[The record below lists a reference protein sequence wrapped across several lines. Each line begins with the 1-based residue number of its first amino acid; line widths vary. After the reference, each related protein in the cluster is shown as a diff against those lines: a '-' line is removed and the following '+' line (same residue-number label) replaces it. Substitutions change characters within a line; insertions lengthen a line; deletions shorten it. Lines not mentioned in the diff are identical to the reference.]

1 MPPRHNDLF
10 KPLVLTA
17 LVLLVAGVSLTSWGR
32 RLSAAMLMPFVGVAD
47 WAAEGLV
54 QSVRMLQPGHH
65 ARKDQLHSLETRIA
79 ELETTLAMTDDLR
92 RQNAEL
98 RQAANL
104 PPVPDWRGVLAEVI
118 SRDPERW
125 NERMMIGAG
134 IEEGLVTGAVVLVDG
149 QVIGRVLHTYR
160 HTAEVVTILSEEC
173 RFGVRLAKAGATGIL
188 RGTGA
193 WRRGDSRSGFLVDYL
208 PKELVVSPGEDIVT
222 SGLGGW
228 MPDGLPVGNA
238 VVAEPASENALNI
251 IEAAYGQLQCVPCKP
266 LGGVHF
272 VVVMVPRYPT
282 EGE

>member
-1 MPPRHNDLF
+1 MPLRRKNQF
-10 KPLVLTA
+10 KPLVLAVLVIIVAA
-17 LVLLVAGVSLTSWGR
+17 LALTMSGR
-32 RLSAAMLMPFVGVAD
+32 RFSSAMLAPFVGVAD
-47 WAAEGLV
+47 WAAEGLG

-79 ELETTLAMTDDLR
+79 ELETTLAMTEDLR

-98 RQAANL
+98 RQAADL

-125 NERMMIGAG
+125 NERMTIGAG
-134 IEEGLVTGAVVLVDG
+134 TEEGLVIGAVVLVDG
-149 QVIGRVLHTYR
+149 QVVGRVLYTYR

-173 RFGVRLAKAGATGIL
+173 RFGVRLEKVGATGIL

-193 WRRGDSRSGFLVDYL
+193 RRGVDGQTGFRVDFL

-228 MPDGLPVGNA
+228 MPDGLPVGRA
-238 VVAEPASENALNI
+238 IADQTSENALKI
-251 IEAAYGQLQCVPCKP
+251 IDAAYGQLQCVPCKP
-266 LGGVHF
+266 LGGFHF
-272 VVVMVPRYPT
+272 VIVMVPRYSLMD
-282 EGE
+282 E